1 MDITQL
7 FDEDWFDEAAAL
19 EKVEEK
25 VERIQILNEFI

>member
-1 MDITQL
+1 LPEMDITQL

-25 VERIQILNEFI
+25 VERI